1 MTILA
6 LWRNWA
12 EGEAGSGLRRG
23 EDLSDDSGKKRA
35 KVRQPAT
42 AEKLCDVI
50 VEKIQ

>member
-23 EDLSDDSGKKRA
+23 EDLSDKTPYEKHRA
-35 KVRQPAT
+35 
-42 AEKLCDVI
+42 I
-50 VEKIQ
+50 